1 MRLRTNRTF
10 VILLMV
16 VGLTFASVAA
26 GQTLGCKYDC
36 TQGND
41 TAYCWEY
48 LGGNGSMN
56 TCQAQCDC
64 YPGWYCSC
72 WCTGDRCF
80 NV

>member
-16 VGLTFASVAA
+16 VGLTFASVAD
-26 GQTLGCKYDC
+26 GQSLGCKYDC
-36 TQGND
+36 TQGPD
-41 TAYCWEY
+41 TANCWEY
-48 LGGNGSMN
+48 LSGNGNMN
-56 TCQAQCDC
+56 NCTPVCDC
-64 YPGWYCSC
+64 SGWYCSC

>member
-1 MRLRTNRTF
+1 MRLRTNRAF

-16 VGLTFASVAA
+16 ASLTFASLAD

-36 TQGND
+36 TQGVD
-41 TAYCWEY
+41 TASCWEY
-48 LGGNGSMN
+48 LSGNGNMN
-56 TCQAQCDC
+56 NCQAQCDC
-64 YPGWYCSC
+64 MGWYCYC